1 VAPQSQAFA
10 RPGRTTGQE
19 ARSVDTHAPETQPL
33 VPGHVLALVGVFTVV
48 GFLVRL
54 PAFRSSLFGDELS
67 TYYIV
72 AGHSLSRVLR
82 LVESNQETS
91 PPLYFVVAWATR
103 GILHNQGE
111 SIRLVSLVTGTAMI
125 PLTFL
130 VGLMSVG
137 RRAAL
142 VAAALV
148 ALSPSLILYSSEA
161 RPFMLAAFFALLSTL
176 SMLRALDSGKTGWW
190 VAYACFTSATA
201 YTHYTAV
208 FLLVLQLAWALWSQ
222 PRARKPLVVTNI
234 AAALTYLPWLNGL
247 REDLHA
253 PNYISAIAPFDAH
266 TVETILESVWIVS
279 GPLTVALVVAGLL
292 IGGYGLARR
301 VKDGTVRL
309 RWQPSSRVFLL
320 VLLGLGPTVLIILYS
335 AIRADIFATPFLIYS
350 WPAWALLIGALVC
363 VPPRPLWTLAVG
375 LTVAAYA
382 VGAIRT
388 LGQQA
393 QRPDIDAT
401 VSYIAHAGQ
410 PNDPIVCQC
419 LSDGP
424 LSELDVALADAG
436 LSQERPVLRLGAP
449 SQAETVRPL
458 SGPNPQP
465 GLFYPSPPSAQ
476 VVADQ
481 AAALAHGGTIFLV
494 THTLYGDLRAAYAAL
509 SPASQVVA
517 ERRQFLAALPAPYR
531 VTDRRSYTGS
541 SGGLVE
547 TVYTIS
553 ASGVHP

>member
-1 VAPQSQAFA
+1 
-10 RPGRTTGQE
+10 
-19 ARSVDTHAPETQPL
+19 
-33 VPGHVLALVGVFTVV
+33 VPGHIIALVGVFTLV
-48 GFLVRL
+48 GLLVRL

-72 AGHSLSRVLR
+72 AGHSLGRVLR

-91 PPLYFVVAWATR
+91 PPLYFVLAWVTR

-111 SIRLVSLVTGTAMI
+111 SMRLVSLVTGTAMI

-130 VGLMSVG
+130 VGLMTVG

-148 ALSPSLILYSSEA
+148 ALSPAMILYSSEA
-161 RPFMLAAFFALLSTL
+161 RPFMLAAFFAVLSTL
-176 SMLRALDSGKTGWW
+176 SMLRALHTGRTAWW

-208 FLLVLQLAWALWSQ
+208 FLLALQLAWALSTQ
-222 PRARKPLVVTNI
+222 PRARVPLVVANV
-234 AAALTYLPWLNGL
+234 AAALTYAPWLNGL

-253 PNYISAIAPFDAH
+253 PNYISSIAPFDAH

-279 GPLTVALVVAGLL
+279 GPLTVGLVIAGLL
-292 IGGYGLARR
+292 IGAYGLVLRF
-301 VKDGTVRL
+301 KDGTVSA
-309 RWQPSSRVFLL
+309 RWQPSSRLFLL
-320 VLLGLGPTVLIILYS
+320 ALLGLGPTVLIILYS

-363 VPPRPLWTLAVG
+363 APPRPLWTLAVG

-382 VGAIRT
+382 VGAIRM
-388 LGQQA
+388 LGERA
-393 QRPDIDAT
+393 QRPDIDAA
-401 VSYIAHAGQ
+401 VSYIGHAGQ
-410 PNDPIVCQC
+410 PYDPVVCQC

-436 LSQERPVLRLGAP
+436 LSHEHPVLRLGAP
-449 SQAETVRPL
+449 SRAETVRPL

-465 GLFYPSPPSAQ
+465 GLFYPPPAPAQ
-476 VVADQ
+476 VVAGQ
-481 AAALAHGGTIFLV
+481 AAALAHGRTIFLV
-494 THTLYGDLRAAYAAL
+494 TYSLHGDLRAAYAVL
-509 SPASQVVA
+509 SAPGHVVA
-517 ERRQFLAALPAPYR
+517 ERRQFLAALPAQYR
-531 VTDRRSYTGS
+531 VADHKSYTSS
-541 SGGLVE
+541 SGNYVE
-547 TVYTIS
+547 DVYTIS
-553 ASGVHP
+553 AAT